1 MTRNDDERREKI
13 AETILRQGELKLG
26 AQLSLATSADLRA
39 AALAAIFSAVAVAL
53 FGGAAAIVFSDNPD
67 LKLAIG
73 AGVSGLLYGVGAYL
87 CALACQPTD
96 FYTVGNQPQ
105 KWLNDTAMDKE
116 PVDAFLREAQN
127 YQIGILANRQ
137 AIRRNGER
145 LKWALRIAWAS
156 PFIGLSFLVFLV
168 LYEAAQS
175 YFGASV

>member
-39 AALAAIFSAVAVAL
+39 ATLTAIFSAVAIAL
-53 FGGAAAIVFSDNPD
+53 FSGAAAILFAGNQD

-73 AGVSGLLYGVGAYL
+73 AGVSGVLYGVGAYL

-96 FYTVGNQPQ
+96 FYTVGNQPER
-105 KWLNDTAMDKE
+105 WLNDAAMDKE
-116 PVDAFLREAQN
+116 PVDTFLKEAQN
-127 YQIGILANRQ
+127 YQRGILANRQ

-145 LKWALRIAWAS
+145 LKWALRIAWVS
-156 PFIGLSFLVFLV
+156 PFIGLSFLVFLA
-168 LYEAAQS
+168 LYEAARA
-175 YFGASV
+175 YLEASL